1 MKPFTVWFT
10 GIPGSGKTV
19 ISRMLAEH
27 LKGNGVGCAILDGRD
42 VRQLTG
48 NLLGFSA
55 SARKVHAVYCAV
67 AASVLND
74 AGVCVS
80 ASFVSPTRD
89 SREEARRIVGD
100 ERFFEIRLTCNP
112 DLAKARAPNPEWV
125 GIHIPY
131 EESKQVDLD
140 VDTTLDGPEQSL
152 KLVLDMLHERRAI

>member
-10 GIPGSGKTV
+10 GIPGSGKTTL
-19 ISRMLAEH
+19 SRLLTSH
-27 LKGNGVGCAILDGRD
+27 LCGNGISCAVLDGQD
-42 VRQLTG
+42 IRQLTG

-100 ERFFEIRLTCNP
+100 DRFVEISLICNP
-112 DLAKARAPNPEWV
+112 DLAKARAPNPAWV
-125 GIHIPY
+125 GIHVAY
-131 EESKQVDLD
+131 EESKQVDLQ

-152 KLVLDMLHERRAI
+152 KLVLAMLHERRAI

>member
-19 ISRMLAEH
+19 LSKLLIGRLRS
-27 LKGNGVGCAILDGRD
+27 NGIACAPLDGHE
-42 VRQLTG
+42 VRKLTG

-74 AGVCVS
+74 AGICVS
-80 ASFVSPTRD
+80 AAFVSPIRD

-100 ERFFEIRLTCNP
+100 ERFFEIYLTCNP
-112 DLAKARAPNPEWV
+112 DLAKARAPNPAWV
-125 GIHIPY
+125 GIHVPY
-131 EESKQVDLD
+131 EESRQVDLQI
-140 VDTTLDGPEQSL
+140 DTTDNDPSRDLEF
-152 KLVLDMLHERRAI
+152 VLDMLRERRAI